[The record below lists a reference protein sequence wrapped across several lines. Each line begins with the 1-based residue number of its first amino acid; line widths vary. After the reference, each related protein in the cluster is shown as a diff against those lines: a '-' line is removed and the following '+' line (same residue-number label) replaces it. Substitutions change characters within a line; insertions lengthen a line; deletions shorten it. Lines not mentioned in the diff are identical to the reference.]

1 MNISCQAKAL
11 GTILLSVSLLS
22 ALGCDIFD
30 SEELKPI
37 EGDIIFTVQE
47 GYQDYFAIA
56 EPQILIPMATEKI
69 YPCINFDIVSD
80 ISIFSNMI
88 LIEPLGIYEPDICFT
103 ALGPAT
109 SEVFLSLP
117 YGTFQLFFRYR
128 GTTDR
133 YWLTVSDSH
142 IRVVE
147 EISHFT
153 RPEFN
158 LWWRYPRDSFAYLC
172 GTTND
177 TRWIC
182 EDFLD
187 TLLSYIDLAEFQFP
201 DSGHIPY
208 PSSSAGQVYEMPARY
223 FRYGEEE
230 DFIMAGKILETYTEA
245 VILPHQ
251 GVSISLIGWN
261 NRNFRSWLFDND

>member
-1 MNISCQAKAL
+1 MNISCQAKEL
-11 GTILLSVSLLS
+11 GVILLSVSLLS

-30 SEELKPI
+30 SEELTPI
-37 EGDIIFTVQE
+37 EGNIIFTVQE

-56 EPQILIPMATEKI
+56 KPQILMPMATEKI

-80 ISIFSNMI
+80 ISHFPNMI
-88 LIEPLGIYEPDICFT
+88 LTEPLGIYEPDICFT
-103 ALGPAT
+103 ALGPAR
-109 SEVFLSLP
+109 SEVSLP
-117 YGTFQLFFRYR
+117 LPSGTFHLLFRYR
-128 GTTDR
+128 GTTDG
-133 YWLTVSDSH
+133 YWLTVSDSY

-158 LWWRYPRDSFAYLC
+158 LWRRYPRDSFAYLC
-172 GTTND
+172 GTTDD

-187 TLLSYIDLAEFQFP
+187 SLLSYIDLAEFQFP

-208 PSSSAGQVYEMPARY
+208 PCSSAGHVYEMPARY
-223 FRYGEEE
+223 FCYGEEE
-230 DFIMAGKILETYTEA
+230 DFIEAGRILETYTED

-251 GVSISLIGWN
+251 GVSIMLIGWN
-261 NRNFRSWLFDND
+261 NRIFRSWLFDND